1 MPTNAPFDA
10 VLLIT
15 FGGPR
20 GLKEIRPFLK
30 NVLRGRHVPP
40 ERLEGV
46 VHHYEL
52 FGGVSPITEI
62 TMRQA
67 AGLRERLQT
76 PALPVYVGMRNWH
89 PFIDDTLQAMAAD
102 GIRRIL
108 ALILAP
114 HHSYSSCGQYKQ
126 NVLQSLNA
134 SDLAAHHLEVTYIN
148 GWHTHRKFVEANVDH
163 ITSALNT
170 LPSNR
175 RSNARLIFTAHS
187 IPVAMA
193 NESTYE
199 RDLIESAE
207 LIAKQVSTTN
217 WAIVYQSRS
226 GRPQDPWL
234 EPDICEYLR
243 AEKPRGLDAIVVS
256 PIGFV
261 ADHIEVLYDLDTE
274 AALVAKEF
282 DISMARA
289 CAVNDHPAFLDM
301 MADVIQ
307 STCKRYTKGIPLP
320 ISQGT
325 PGPKPELPPPVR

>member
-1 MPTNAPFDA
+1 VTINAPFDA
-10 VLLIT
+10 VLLIS

-20 GLKEIRPFLK
+20 GPKEIRPFLK
-30 NVLRGRHVPP
+30 NVLRGRHVPA
-40 ERLEGV
+40 ERIEGV

-52 FGGVSPITEI
+52 FGGISPITEI

-67 AGLRERLQT
+67 EGLRERLQ
-76 PALPVYVGMRNWH
+76 PHALPVYLGMRNWH
-89 PFIDDTLQAMAAD
+89 PFLDDTLQKMAAD

-126 NVLQSLNA
+126 NVLQALNA
-134 SDLAAHHLEVTYIN
+134 SNLAADHLEVTYIN
-148 GWHTHRKFVEANVDH
+148 GWHTHPKFVEANVDH

-170 LPSNR
+170 LPSDR
-175 RSNARLIFTAHS
+175 RSNARVIFTAHS

-193 NESTYE
+193 NEATYE
-199 RDLIESAE
+199 RDLTESAE

-234 EPDICEYLR
+234 EPDICDYLR
-243 AEKPRGLDAIVVS
+243 NEKRRGLEALVVS

-274 AALVAKEF
+274 AALVAKEL

-289 CAVNDHPAFLDM
+289 CTANDHPAFLDM

-307 STCKRYTKGIPLP
+307 STCRRYAKGIPLQ

-325 PGPKPELPPPVR
+325 PGPKPELPPPAR

>member
-126 NVLQSLNA
+126 NV
-134 SDLAAHHLEVTYIN
+134 
-148 GWHTHRKFVEANVDH
+148 
-163 ITSALNT
+163 
-170 LPSNR
+170 
-175 RSNARLIFTAHS
+175 
-187 IPVAMA
+187 
-193 NESTYE
+193 
-199 RDLIESAE
+199 
-207 LIAKQVSTTN
+207 
-217 WAIVYQSRS
+217 
-226 GRPQDPWL
+226 
-234 EPDICEYLR
+234 
-243 AEKPRGLDAIVVS
+243 
-256 PIGFV
+256 
-261 ADHIEVLYDLDTE
+261 
-274 AALVAKEF
+274 
-282 DISMARA
+282 
-289 CAVNDHPAFLDM
+289 
-301 MADVIQ
+301 
-307 STCKRYTKGIPLP
+307 
-320 ISQGT
+320 
-325 PGPKPELPPPVR
+325 

>member
-1 MPTNAPFDA
+1 MTTNAPFDA
-10 VLLIT
+10 VLLIG

-20 GLKEIRPFLK
+20 GPKEIRPFLK
-30 NVLRGRHVPP
+30 NVLRGRRVPA
-40 ERLEGV
+40 ERLESV

-52 FGGVSPITEI
+52 FGGISPITEI
-62 TMRQA
+62 TMQQA
-67 AGLRERLQT
+67 KGLRERLR
-76 PALPVYVGMRNWH
+76 PHALPVYLGMRNWH
-89 PFIDDTLQAMAAD
+89 PFLDDTLQEMAAA

-126 NVLQSLNA
+126 NVLQALNA
-134 SDLAAHHLEVTYIN
+134 STLAAHHLEVTYIN
-148 GWHTHRKFVEANVDH
+148 GWHTHPKFVEANVDH
-163 ITSALNT
+163 ITNALNT

-193 NESTYE
+193 NEATYE
-199 RDLIESAE
+199 RDLTESAE
-207 LIAKQVSTTN
+207 LIAEQVSTTN

-234 EPDICEYLR
+234 EPDICDYLR
-243 AEKPRGLDAIVVS
+243 NEKRRGLEAIVVS

-274 AALVAKEF
+274 AALVAKEL

-289 CAVNDHPAFLDM
+289 CAANDHPAFLDM

-307 STCKRYTKGIPLP
+307 STCRRYAKGIPLQ

-325 PGPKPELPPPVR
+325 PAPKPELPPPAR